1 MLSPASP
8 LSWAVVVA
16 ALMIGVSPAARSETR
31 TVVIQFFQFKPQTL
45 DVKPGDE
52 VEFVNRDVLEHTAT
66 AANNAFD
73 SKSIKAGQSWKWKA
87 DAPGQYPYVCAFH
100 GNMKGVINV
109 KP

>member
-1 MLSPASP
+1 ML
-8 LSWAVVVA
+8 LRFRA
-16 ALMIGVSPAARSETR
+16 ALALALALAGLPLAALAETH
-31 TVVIQFFQFKPQTL
+31 TVVIQFFQFKPQTV

-73 SKSIKAGQSWKWKA
+73 SKGIKAGQSWKWKA
-87 DAPGQYPYVCAFH
+87 GGPGQYPYVCSFH